1 MVGTPVFLFLYPYHS
16 INMRIVLAV
25 LCAAILVGC
34 GPGKKPDDQAFQSS
48 LDSIA
53 SQTSSIDDELINSV
67 LQQIP
72 SPLEISVLLKEAGR
86 KYDNTLLNSPDNV
99 GKYNSN
105 YKMALNL
112 GIYGTDL
119 GYTNIYQKN
128 QDGIKYLATI
138 ESLAEGLNIGQFF
151 DIKTIGRLAAN
162 SKNLDSLLLL
172 TTQNF
177 NAINSY
183 LQNQSRAN
191 LSVLLLTGGWVEAMQ
206 ITLQM
211 AAKDPTNK
219 TLMDTIGEQKIILE
233 QIVLLLSFYKDDE
246 SMASLLKDMEGL
258 KQAYDK
264 VNIVYT
270 YKEATVEVVNGVAV
284 VKDNS
289 TTSIDITPND
299 ISAIQG
305 MMNSIRNKIIS

>member
-1 MVGTPVFLFLYPYHS
+1 
-16 INMRIVLAV
+16 MRIVFVTLAV
-25 LCAAILVGC
+25 TVLLGC
-34 GPGKKPDDQAFQSS
+34 GSEKKPDDQTFENSLEAMNGQSN
-48 LDSIA
+48 
-53 SQTSSIDDELINSV
+53 TIDDELISSV

-72 SPLEISVLLKEAGR
+72 SPLEISVLLKESGR
-86 KYDNTLLNSPDNV
+86 KYDNSLLNSPDNV
-99 GKYNSN
+99 RRYNTN

-151 DIKTIGRLAAN
+151 DIQTIGRLAAN

-177 NAINSY
+177 NSINSY
-183 LQNQSRAN
+183 LQSQSREN
-191 LSVLLLTGGWVEAMQ
+191 LSVLLLTGGWIEAMQ
-206 ITLQM
+206 ITCKLATQ
-211 AAKDPTNK
+211 DPNNK
-219 TLMDTIGEQKIILE
+219 VLRDTIGEQKIILE

-246 SMASLLKDMEGL
+246 MMAPLYKDMEDL
-258 KQAYDK
+258 KRAYDK
-264 VNIVYT
+264 VNINYT

-289 TTSIDITPND
+289 VTTVEITPED
-299 ISAIQG
+299 VTTIQG
-305 MMNSIRNKIIS
+305 LMNSIRNKITS